1 MKLSIPGVILWPV
14 FTEKSERL
22 RKEENTYVFYV
33 NRKAVKARIEEAV
46 TDVFNV
52 KVERIRTVTTSP
64 KLKRRGAHFGYT
76 SRYKKAYIK
85 LAKGSVISGFEVT

>member
-1 MKLSIPGVILWPV
+1 MKLSASGVILWPV

-22 RKEENTYVFYV
+22 RREENTYVFYV
-33 NRKAVKARIEEAV
+33 NRKAEKARIEKVV

-52 KVERIRTVTTSP
+52 KVECVRTVTTTP

-85 LAKGSVISGFEVT
+85 LAKGSVISGFEVV

>member
-1 MKLSIPGVILWPV
+1 VKLTAAGIILWPA

-22 RKEENTYVFYV
+22 RKEDNTYVFYV
-33 NRKAVKARIEEAV
+33 NRKAAKKRIEKAV
-46 TDVFNV
+46 EEIFNV
-52 KVERIRTVTTSP
+52 KVERVRTVTTSP

-85 LAKGSVISGFEVT
+85 LVKGAAISGFEAA